1 MGGTPAYLRFAI
13 IRAIRG
19 LFSFL
24 RPKEATLFQ
33 LWPASH
39 LIGAGTGIHLR
50 RKRTG
55 TGIDLRRGVKH
66 NRYGEGD
73 RHMEKGTGIDLRRGV
88 KQTGQVNVQGS
99 AAIPKQRRAALV
111 WHILLVDRGKRRELG
126 QPGSG

>member
-1 MGGTPAYLRFAI
+1 VRSQVNAY
-13 IRAIRG
+13 
-19 LFSFL
+19 SFL
-24 RPKEATLFQ
+24 PLLA
-33 LWPASH
+33 
-39 LIGAGTGIHLR
+39 
-50 RKRTG
+50 RKG